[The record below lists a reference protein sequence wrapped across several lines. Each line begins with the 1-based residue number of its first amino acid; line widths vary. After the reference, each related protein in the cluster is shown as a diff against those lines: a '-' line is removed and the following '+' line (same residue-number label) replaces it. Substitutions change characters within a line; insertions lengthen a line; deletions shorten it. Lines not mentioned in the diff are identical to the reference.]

1 MSPASAPIDPSIA
14 GELETALQARREG
27 REGRARV
34 CARRAAGL
42 AARAYLARQ
51 GYSMDRISAFDALQQ
66 LRGHAGL
73 PEAAET
79 LLEHLTRRVDSQFSL
94 PLELDLLEDARQLVD
109 LLR

>member
-1 MSPASAPIDPSIA
+1 MPPTSAPIDPSIT
-14 GELETALQARREG
+14 GELEAALRARREG

-42 AARAYLARQ
+42 AARAYLTRQ
-51 GYSMDRISAFDALQQ
+51 GYPMDRVSAFDALQQ
-66 LRGHAGL
+66 LHRLAGL
-73 PEAAET
+73 PEPAET

-94 PLELDLLEDARQLVD
+94 PQEVDLLADARQLAD